1 MSGERIPTYP
11 HADMKTLAISTATVI
26 AAFGIPLILATSV
39 DLIGGRVQDEWTL
52 TLGFFEFVV
61 KMAVWG
67 TCAIATVVNR
77 ETPATASLLLWSA
90 AAATALCAIATLVG
104 LFVLVGLFT
113 TFAMCLILSLPTL
126 ALAMVNAK
134 SVRRRAAG

>member
-1 MSGERIPTYP
+1 MG
-11 HADMKTLAISTATVI
+11 A
-26 AAFGIPLILATSV
+26 
-39 DLIGGRVQDEWTL
+39 
-52 TLGFFEFVV
+52 
-61 KMAVWG
+61 
-67 TCAIATVVNR
+67 CAIATTVNR

-104 LFVLVGLFT
+104 LFILVGLFT